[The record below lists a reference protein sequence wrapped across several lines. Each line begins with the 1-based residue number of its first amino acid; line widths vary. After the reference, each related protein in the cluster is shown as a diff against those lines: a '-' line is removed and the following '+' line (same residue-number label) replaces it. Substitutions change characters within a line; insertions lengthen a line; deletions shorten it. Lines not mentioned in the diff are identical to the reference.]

1 MRSFVAKHRIDS
13 VYARVGKRIIDILV
27 GGSAMVV
34 FLPAMIVIATA
45 ILVTSGK
52 PVLYAQ
58 DRAGRFGRRF
68 RIIKFRTMING
79 ADSGGWATTAG
90 DPRIT
95 AIGRVLRKWKLDE
108 LPQLWN
114 VLRGDMSLV
123 GPRADVPD
131 LMHRLRGDDRVILNV
146 RPGITGPA
154 AIAYRNEEELL
165 AGQPDPQRFT
175 IEVLFPEKVRIN
187 RAYLEKL
194 SFRTDVRCLLRTIAV
209 VLADSH

>member
-1 MRSFVAKHRIDS
+1 MARHRIDS
-13 VYARVGKRIIDILV
+13 LYARIGKR
-27 GGSAMVV
+27 MVDV
-34 FLPAMIVIATA
+34 FIAGLALFAFAPVMIVIAVM
-45 ILVTSGK
+45 ILVTSGT
-52 PVLYAQ
+52 PVFYTQ
-58 DRAGRFGRRF
+58 DRAGRFGWRF
-68 RIIKFRTMING
+68 RIIKFRTMVNG

-95 AIGRVLRKWKLDE
+95 AIGRLLRKWKLDE

-114 VLRGDMSLV
+114 VLCGDMSLV

-131 LMHRLRGDDRVILNV
+131 LMQRLRGDDRLILNV

-154 AIAYRNEEELL
+154 AIAYRNEEQLL

-175 IEVLFPEKVRIN
+175 AEVLFPEKVRIN
-187 RAYLEKL
+187 RAYLEEL
-194 SFRTDVRCLLRTIAV
+194 SLRTDVCCLFRTIAA

>member
-1 MRSFVAKHRIDS
+1 MARHRIDS
-13 VYARVGKRIIDILV
+13 LYARVGKRMVDILIA
-27 GGSAMVV
+27 SPALLV
-34 FLPAMIVIATA
+34 FAPVMIVIAIA
-45 ILVTSGK
+45 VLVASGK
-52 PVLYAQ
+52 PVFYTQ

-68 RIIKFRTMING
+68 RIIKFRTMVNG
-79 ADSGGWATTAG
+79 ADSSGWATTAG

-95 AIGRVLRKWKLDE
+95 AIGSLLRKWKLDE

-131 LMHRLRGDDRVILNV
+131 LMHLLCGDDRLILNV

-165 AGQPDPQRFT
+165 AGHADPQRFT
-175 IEVLFPEKVRIN
+175 AEVLFPEKIRIN
-187 RAYLEKL
+187 RAYLEEL
-194 SFRTDVRCLLRTIAV
+194 SLRTDVRCLFRTIAA